1 MSKTVINKFPV
12 NKGEGELYG
21 IGNADISN
29 TSSKVNIDNTMV
41 DLSCSS
47 AETTVDFIIQIS
59 LITYPNWGNGSRLI
73 GDYSAPSDSNDFRL
87 FWTNNRVYY
96 DFGSARLN
104 KSFTSY
110 YGKVCNL
117 EMGNYYLKDLDT
129 GTNIYSGRKNTNLS
143 NVQAYMGRL
152 RLFGEGDVGIVNW
165 VKVYPDGQTLKYW
178 LVPDQDGTGYGFRD
192 KVSGNMIYRP
202 SNNRQVYMSQINTQ
216 VQDLF
221 WNNTLIN
228 KAYVGSDCIWA
239 TIATVPAELYAVN
252 IQNPNPDSRG
262 NKIYADISTE
272 SYGSTTMTSWKIQT
286 KIYGFRVGG
295 GLLIGQDGKYN
306 RFFATAG
313 DALYFDYAYNRL
325 TVSYPDN
332 FYSQPME
339 IEFGQEKTLTT
350 NRMYI
355 KNL

>member
-73 GDYSAPSDSNDFRL
+73 GDYSASSDSNDFRL

-96 DFGSARLN
+96 DFGSTRLN

-117 EMGNYYLKDLDT
+117 EIGNYYLKDLDT
-129 GTNIYSGRKNTNLS
+129 GTNIYTGTKNTNLS
-143 NVQAYMGRL
+143 NAQAHMGRL

-178 LVPDQDGTGYGFRD
+178 LVPD
-192 KVSGNMIYRP
+192 
-202 SNNRQVYMSQINTQ
+202 
-216 VQDLF
+216 
-221 WNNTLIN
+221 
-228 KAYVGSDCIWA
+228 
-239 TIATVPAELYAVN
+239 
-252 IQNPNPDSRG
+252 
-262 NKIYADISTE
+262 
-272 SYGSTTMTSWKIQT
+272 
-286 KIYGFRVGG
+286 
-295 GLLIGQDGKYN
+295 
-306 RFFATAG
+306 
-313 DALYFDYAYNRL
+313 
-325 TVSYPDN
+325 
-332 FYSQPME
+332 
-339 IEFGQEKTLTT
+339 
-350 NRMYI
+350 
-355 KNL
+355 